1 MALVTITANAVT
13 LQRYQLV
20 AYTDMITALNYLV
33 TLAASPYTG
42 IVQVT
47 NPAGTPIWSMNL
59 YNTKQNTSQ
68 TAYIGDYIILQ
79 NNTTATVCPAAQYA
93 SLYTG

>member
-13 LQRYQLV
+13 LQGYQLT
-20 AYTDMITALNYLV
+20 AYTDMLTALNYLV
-33 TLAASPYTG
+33 TLSNSPYTG
-42 IVQVT
+42 LVQVT
-47 NPAGTPIWSMNL
+47 NPAGTPVWSLNL

-68 TAYIGDYIILQ
+68 TGYIGDHIILQ
-79 NNTTATVCPAAQYA
+79 NNAVATVCPAAQYA